1 MVVVLNSRGEIG
13 EREKG
18 EGVEE
23 EDEWWGIFEI
33 LCLLGYI

>member
-18 EGVEE
+18 EGV
-23 EDEWWGIFEI
+23 GRKMNGGVF
-33 LCLLGYI
+33 LKFYVC